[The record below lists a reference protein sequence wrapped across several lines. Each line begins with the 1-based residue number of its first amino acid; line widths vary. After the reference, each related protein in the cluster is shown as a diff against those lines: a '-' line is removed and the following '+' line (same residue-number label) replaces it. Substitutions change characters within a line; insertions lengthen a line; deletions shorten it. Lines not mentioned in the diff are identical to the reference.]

1 LTSGGQVKARSL
13 QWSLLSLLA
22 AALIGSAGPLW
33 ALSTTMGPYGLGASA
48 LGAGG
53 AAVST
58 AEGAEGLYWNPA
70 SMSDGLNL
78 GYFGG
83 LGGPLQSQQEAVAIT
98 GPVDQGVSG
107 GLLLGDQLFP
117 QAGNYHEDNVDLAL
131 ATAVGNWFSIGTVQ
145 KFELAS
151 PGALTGWSMDVG
163 ALAAVPLGGT
173 WRLDLG
179 LAGTD
184 LLSSLSWGDGLTEEQ
199 PSVLRAGAAIEPLP
213 GTWAAFEE
221 DQLESLGEPGV
232 DQWRAGLQISLF
244 DRRAA
249 LRAGATQAQQGVL
262 YYTAGLGVRLPSAD
276 RGLELDYAVLIPNAD
291 SAGGER
297 RQVVSLLWHFGAARS
312 PEATI
317 QLERRGRDGQ
327 VEEARIAL
335 AEGPTDALDWSL
347 ELTDP
352 SGKIVRTIKGH
363 GLLPPGVDWD
373 GKDEA
378 GEPVDADGLSYV
390 LRVTRASGEV
400 VQSRALLAP
409 SADQGWEGAL
419 AGSEGDEYSLR
430 GGGPVARSGRGHG
443 PGALRAGVT
452 RDFATGGLLYTFYF
466 EWNGTALTGS
476 DLQTLAHAAALIRAR
491 GLKAAVIDGYADQ
504 DEGDRD
510 NTDPLSQARADTVL
524 KGLMERGVV
533 LDRVMARGWADTRP
547 AAPEDT
553 ARERARNRRVEL
565 RLEAAP

>member
-1 LTSGGQVKARSL
+1 VKSRSL
-13 QWSLLSLLA
+13 QWSLRSLLA

-70 SMSDGLNL
+70 SLSDGLNL

-83 LGGPLQSQQEAVAIT
+83 LGGPAQSVQQALAIT

-107 GLLLGDQLFP
+107 GLLIGDQLFP
-117 QAGNYHEDNVDLAL
+117 QADNYHEDNIGLAL
-131 ATAVGNWFSIGTVQ
+131 STAVGNWFSIGTVQ

-163 ALAAVPLGGT
+163 ALAALPLGGT

-199 PSVLRAGAAIEPLP
+199 PTVLRAGAALEALP

-244 DRRAA
+244 DRRVA
-249 LRAGATQAQQGVL
+249 LRAGATQAQQDVL
-262 YYTAGLGVRLPSAD
+262 YYTAGLGVQLPYAD
-276 RGLELDYAVLIPNAD
+276 RGLELDYAVLVPAQD
-291 SAGGER
+291 SSGGEH
-297 RQVVSLLWHFGAARS
+297 RQVLSLLWHFGPART
-312 PEATI
+312 PQATL
-317 QLERRGRDGQ
+317 QMERRGRDGQ
-327 VEEARIAL
+327 VKEARIAL
-335 AEGPTDALDWSL
+335 AEGPTDALDWTL

-352 SGKIVRTIKGH
+352 SGKIVRTLKGH

-419 AGSEGDEYSLR
+419 AGSEGEDYSVR
-430 GGGPVARSGRGHG
+430 GGGPAPRRERERGFSG
-443 PGALRAGVT
+443 LRAGVS

-466 EWNGTALTGS
+466 AWDGTALTDS
-476 DLQTLAHAAALIRAR
+476 DLQTLAHAAKLIRDR
-491 GLKAAVIDGYADQ
+491 GLKSALIDGYADR

-510 NTDPLSQARADTVL
+510 STDPLSQARADTVL
-524 KGLMERGVV
+524 RGLMERGVV
-533 LDRVMARGWADTRP
+533 LNRVMARGWADTRP

>member
-1 LTSGGQVKARSL
+1 
-13 QWSLLSLLA
+13 
-22 AALIGSAGPLW
+22 
-33 ALSTTMGPYGLGASA
+33 MGPYGLGASA

-53 AAVST
+53 AVVST

-83 LGGPLQSQQEAVAIT
+83 LGGPAQSLQQALAIT

-107 GLLLGDQLFP
+107 GILLGDQLFP
-117 QAGNYHEDNVDLAL
+117 QAANYHEDSIGLAL
-131 ATAVGNWFSIGTVQ
+131 STAVGNWFSIGTVQ

-173 WRLDLG
+173 WRLDFG

-199 PSVLRAGAAIEPLP
+199 PSVLRVGAALEPVP
-213 GTWAAFEE
+213 GTWASFEE
-221 DQLESLGEPGV
+221 DQLETLGEPGV

-249 LRAGATQAQQGVL
+249 LRAGATQAEQGVL
-262 YYTAGLGVRLPSAD
+262 YYTAGLGVQLPSAD
-276 RGLELDYAVLIPNAD
+276 RGLELDYAVLIPSQD
-291 SAGGER
+291 SDSGAGER
-297 RQVVSLLWHFGAARS
+297 RQVVSLLWHFGAARAPQAS
-312 PEATI
+312 I
-317 QLERRGRDGQ
+317 QLERRGRGGQ

-373 GKDEA
+373 GRDEA
-378 GEPVDADGLSYV
+378 GAPVDADGLSYV

-419 AGSEGDEYSLR
+419 AGSEGDDYSLR
-430 GGGPVARSGRGHG
+430 GGEPATRSGHGHG
-443 PGALRAGVT
+443 SGGLRAGVS

-466 EWNGTALTGS
+466 EWNGTALTDS
-476 DLQTLAHAAALIRAR
+476 DRQTLAHAAALIRAR
-491 GLKAAVIDGYADQ
+491 GLKSAVIDGYADQ
-504 DEGDRD
+504 DEGDKD
-510 NTDPLSQARADTVL
+510 STNPLSQARADTVL

-533 LDRVMARGWADTRP
+533 LERVMARGWADTRP

-565 RLEAAP
+565 RLETAP

>member
-1 LTSGGQVKARSL
+1 
-13 QWSLLSLLA
+13 
-22 AALIGSAGPLW
+22 
-33 ALSTTMGPYGLGASA
+33 MGPYGLGASA

-83 LGGPLQSQQEAVAIT
+83 LGGPLQSEQQALAIT
-98 GPVDQGVSG
+98 GPVDRGVSG

-117 QAGNYHEDNVDLAL
+117 QADNYHEDTIGLAL
-131 ATAVGNWFSIGTVQ
+131 STAVGNWFSIGTVQ

-163 ALAAVPLGGT
+163 ALAALPLGGT

-199 PSVLRAGAAIEPLP
+199 PTVLRAGGALEPLP
-213 GTWAAFEE
+213 GTWLAFEE
-221 DQLESLGEPGV
+221 DQLETLGQPGV
-232 DQWRAGLQISLF
+232 DQWRLGLQISLF

-249 LRAGATQAQQGVL
+249 LRAGATQSQQGVL
-262 YYTAGLGVRLPSAD
+262 YYTAGLGVQIPSAD
-276 RGLELDYAVLIPNAD
+276 RGLELDYAVLIPSQD
-291 SAGGER
+291 SGSGSDAGER
-297 RQVVSLLWHFGAARS
+297 RQVLSLLWHFGAAGT
-312 PEATI
+312 PKVTL
-317 QLERRGRDGQ
+317 QTERRGRGGE

-419 AGSEGDEYSLR
+419 AGSEGEDYSVR
-430 GGGPVARSGRGHG
+430 GGGPVTRRGRG
-443 PGALRAGVT
+443 PKALRAGVS

-466 EWNGTALTGS
+466 EWNGTALTDS
-476 DLQTLAHAAALIRAR
+476 DLATLAHAAALIRAR
-491 GLKAAVIDGYADQ
+491 GLKSAVIDGYADQ
-504 DEGDRD
+504 DEGDKD
-510 NTDPLSQARADTVL
+510 STDPLSQARADTVL

-553 ARERARNRRVEL
+553 ARDRARNRRVEL